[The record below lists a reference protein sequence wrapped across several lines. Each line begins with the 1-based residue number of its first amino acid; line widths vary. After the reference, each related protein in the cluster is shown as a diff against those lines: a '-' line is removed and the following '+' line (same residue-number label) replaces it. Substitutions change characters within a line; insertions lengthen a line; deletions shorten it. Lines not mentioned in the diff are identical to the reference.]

1 MHRDKKKYA
10 IVVVEDNAG
19 DFFLLQDYLE
29 ETILAPEI
37 IHLESFKALEEYL
50 ADTSKAIDIV
60 LLDLSLPDKRGE
72 ELIKEALNIIAT
84 APIVVLT
91 GYPDFSFAVKSLG
104 LGISD
109 YLLKDDLNA
118 ATLYKSILYN
128 IERNKNVVKLKESEQ
143 RYSDLFHLSPLPM
156 WVYDTETLQFLDV
169 NLAAEQHYG
178 YTAEEFLQLTV
189 ADIISEV
196 TDDNPLFTGTAG
208 ESKNIFRHK
217 KKNGAVIYVDIRSNR
232 IPYNGNK
239 AELVLV
245 NDITESLTY
254 LKAIEQQNKQ
264 LMDIA
269 WTQSHVVRA
278 PLARIMGLVYLISD
292 EEMPL
297 EEKTELLPYVTQ
309 SAHELDAIIRKIV
322 KQSKLILPK
331 DTDV

>member
-1 MHRDKKKYA
+1 MHKDKKKYR

-29 ETILAPEI
+29 ETILTPDI
-37 IHLESFKALEEYL
+37 IHVESFKELELFL
-50 ADTSKAIDIV
+50 AGNDQPIDIV

-72 ELIKEALNIIAT
+72 ELIKDALRVIPK
-84 APIVVLT
+84 APTVVLT

-128 IERNKNVVKLKESEQ
+128 IERNKNIVKLKESEQ

-156 WVYDTETLQFLDV
+156 WVCDTESLQFLDV
-169 NLAAEQHYG
+169 NLAAEHHYG
-178 YTAEEFLQLTV
+178 YTAEEFLQLRV
-189 ADIISEV
+189 ADITSEV
-196 TDDNPLFTGTAG
+196 YDADLVSNGNAG
-208 ESKNIFRHK
+208 NTKDIFKHK
-217 KKNGAVIYVDIRSNR
+217 KKNGEVIYVSIRSNT
-232 IPYNGNK
+232 IPYKGGK

-245 NDITESLTY
+245 NDVTESLMY

-264 LMDIA
+264 LMEIA

-292 EEMPL
+292 EETTLP
-297 EEKTELLPYVTQ
+297 EKMEMLPHVID
-309 SAHELDAIIRKIV
+309 SANELDDIIRKIV
-322 KQSKLILPK
+322 NQSKLILP
-331 DTDV
+331 

>member
-1 MHRDKKKYA
+1 MHKDKKKYS

-29 ETILAPEI
+29 ETILIPDI
-37 IHLESFKALEEYL
+37 IHVESFKELETYL
-50 ADTSKAIDIV
+50 AETTKTIDIV

-72 ELIKEALNIIAT
+72 ELIKDALKIIPT
-84 APIVVLT
+84 APTVVLT

-156 WVYDTETLQFLDV
+156 WVYDIESLQFLDV
-169 NLAAEQHYG
+169 NLAAEKHYG
-178 YTAEEFLQLTV
+178 YTTEEFLQLTV
-189 ADIISEV
+189 ADIFPRDHDADLVLSE
-196 TDDNPLFTGTAG
+196 TAG
-208 ESKNIFRHK
+208 NVKDVFKHK
-217 KKNGAVIYVDIRSNR
+217 KKNGEVIYVSIRSNT
-232 IPYNGNK
+232 IPYKGGK

-245 NDITESLTY
+245 NDVTESLMY

-264 LMDIA
+264 LMEIA
-269 WTQSHVVRA
+269 WTQSHLVRA
-278 PLARIMGLVYLISD
+278 PLARIMGLVHLISD
-292 EEMPL
+292 EDTTLPEKMEM
-297 EEKTELLPYVTQ
+297 LPHVID
-309 SAHELDAIIRKIV
+309 SANELDDIIRKIV
-322 KQSKLILPK
+322 NQSKLILP
-331 DTDV
+331 